1 MGVTVGPLFCSV
13 FLFYTVF
20 ILAFALKSVL
30 TGTLRVVL
38 YQTTPHVVRLHN
50 VWEAISMNVPSTL
63 VVKG

>member
-1 MGVTVGPLFCSV
+1 MGVTVGPC

-20 ILAFALKSVL
+20 FNLVLTSKSVL
-30 TGTLRVVL
+30 TGTALVVL
-38 YQTTPHVVRLHN
+38 NKTTPRVARLHN

>member
-1 MGVTVGPLFCSV
+1 MGVTVGPC

-20 ILAFALKSVL
+20 FNLVFALKSVL
-30 TGTLRVVL
+30 TGTHQVVL
-38 YQTTPHVVRLHN
+38 YQTTPHVARLRN

>member
-1 MGVTVGPLFCSV
+1 MGVTVGPC

-20 ILAFALKSVL
+20 FNLVFALKSVF
-30 TGTLRVVL
+30 TGTLQVVL
-38 YQTTPHVVRLHN
+38 YQTTPHVARLRN

>member
-1 MGVTVGPLFCSV
+1 MGVTVGPC

-20 ILAFALKSVL
+20 FNLVFALKSVL
-30 TGTLRVVL
+30 TGTLQVVL
-38 YQTTPHVVRLHN
+38 YQTTPPVARLRN

>member
-1 MGVTVGPLFCSV
+1 MGVTVGPS

-20 ILAFALKSVL
+20 FNLVFTSKSVL
-30 TGTLRVVL
+30 TGTPLVVL
-38 YQTTPHVVRLHN
+38 YQTTPRVARLPN

>member
-1 MGVTVGPLFCSV
+1 MGVTVGPC

-20 ILAFALKSVL
+20 FNLVFALKSVL
-30 TGTLRVVL
+30 TGTPLVVL
-38 YQTTPHVVRLHN
+38 NKTTPPVARLPN

>member
-1 MGVTVGPLFCSV
+1 MGVTVGPC

-20 ILAFALKSVL
+20 FNKVFTSKSVL
-30 TGTLRVVL
+30 TGTPLVVL
-38 YQTTPHVVRLHN
+38 YQTAPRVTRLPN

>member
-1 MGVTVGPLFCSV
+1 MGVTVGPC

-20 ILAFALKSVL
+20 FILVFALKSVL
-30 TGTLRVVL
+30 TGTPLVVL
-38 YQTTPHVVRLHN
+38 YQTTPRVAGLCN

>member
-1 MGVTVGPLFCSV
+1 MGVTVDPC

-20 ILAFALKSVL
+20 FNLVFTLKSVL
-30 TGTLRVVL
+30 IGTPLVVL
-38 YQTTPHVVRLHN
+38 YQTTARVARLPN